1 MTLKSLK
8 METQNKSARTGL
20 WFESFFSLFISCCLL
35 LFSHPGQ
42 ARTIATP
49 WTPEISF
56 QSLVYGASSSADV
69 VRVMGQ
75 PPDEVLKAEQMFPVV
90 ENFYYYDSA
99 KSGAATVFVFEGGLL
114 VGLQLKTPGDQFV
127 DLTYM
132 LTNNNDRALN
142 SPLLG
147 GYMPYYPYYPLTHW

>member
-1 MTLKSLK
+1 MRSNRLKPH
-8 METQNKSARTGL
+8 SAKRL
-20 WFESFFSLFISCCLL
+20 SRKERWFEWGFCLFMSWGLLVFSN
-35 LFSHPGQ
+35 PGQ
-42 ARTIATP
+42 ARTIAAP
-49 WTPEISF
+49 WTPEVSF
-56 QSLVYGASSSADV
+56 QNLVYGASSTAEV

-99 KSGAATVFVFEGGLL
+99 KTGAATVFVFENGLL

-132 LTNNNDRALN
+132 LTNNNDRSLN
-142 SPLLG
+142 SPMLG

>member
-1 MTLKSLK
+1 
-8 METQNKSARTGL
+8 METRNPPVQTGF
-20 WFESFFSLFISCCLL
+20 WFEPCFSLFISCCLL
-35 LFSHPGQ
+35 LFSYPGQ

-49 WTPEISF
+49 WTPEVSF
-56 QSLVYGASSSADV
+56 QSLVYGASSTADV

-75 PPDEVLKAEQMFPVV
+75 PPDEMIKAEQMFPVV
-90 ENFYYYDSA
+90 ENLYYYDPD
-99 KSGAATVFVFEGGLL
+99 KSGAATVFVFENGLL

-132 LTNNNDRALN
+132 LTNNDDRSLN
-142 SPLLG
+142 SPMLG